1 MKKKLNMNIKIC
13 VKLFMY
19 FSFYLFL
26 SGNSIYA
33 AGPSEKLYDIKF
45 SFEGIF
51 GKFDIPSARRG
62 LQLYRE
68 VCAGCHGLK
77 YVAYRNLSSL
87 GFSDEEIKTIAS
99 EYETKDGPNDEGEMY
114 YRSALPSDKFVD
126 PYENEKAAKA
136 MNNGVAPPDLSLIVK
151 ARANGSKYLYS
162 LLVGYEDAP
171 EGFDVANGYYNK
183 FYPGNIIAMPQPL
196 YGDDVEYYDS
206 TEASLEQEAIDLV
219 AFLTWTS
226 NPEMHERKRMG
237 FKVILFLLFM
247 TSLLFL
253 SYKKIWKEIK

>member
-1 MKKKLNMNIKIC
+1 MNLKIC
-13 VKLFMY
+13 VKLIMY
-19 FSFYLFL
+19 FSFYMFL

-136 MNNGVAPPDLSLIVK
+136 MNNGGAPPDLSLIVK

-171 EGFDVANGYYNK
+171 EDFDIAN
-183 FYPGNIIAMPQPL
+183 
-196 YGDDVEYYDS
+196 
-206 TEASLEQEAIDLV
+206 
-219 AFLTWTS
+219 
-226 NPEMHERKRMG
+226 
-237 FKVILFLLFM
+237 
-247 TSLLFL
+247 
-253 SYKKIWKEIK
+253 